1 MLGFDWI
8 ERGLAFGL
16 FSSYSRGEAQIWFF
30 LQLLIQLE
38 AVSRASIGN
47 ETNHMMLT
55 ADDAIRMTTGITL

>member
-1 MLGFDWI
+1 MC
-8 ERGLAFGL
+8 
-16 FSSYSRGEAQIWFF
+16 FF

-55 ADDAIRMTTGITL
+55 TDDAIRMTTGITL

>member
-1 MLGFDWI
+1 M
-8 ERGLAFGL
+8 LAFTL
-16 FSSYSRGEAQIWFF
+16 KLTLLWNCSAHTREEKSKSWCFV
-30 LQLLIQLE
+30 QLLIQLE

>member
-1 MLGFDWI
+1 MTGLKEDLPLDCSAHTREEKPRYGF
-8 ERGLAFGL
+8 F
-16 FSSYSRGEAQIWFF
+16 
-30 LQLLIQLE
+30 QLLIQLE